1 MPLNDL
7 ANVLRRSVESAVV
20 LSPFENVLTSDFS
33 VCGDLRRL
41 SKFLRCFDEVGGI
54 YGSASRRPK
63 QQGTENHP
71 ERNGRHSVSGF
82 QLIPA
87 DSVIVHGAISR
98 L

>member
-1 MPLNDL
+1 MEF
-7 ANVLRRSVESAVV
+7 LRRGVKKDHFATEI
-20 LSPFENVLTSDFS
+20 LSGSKSEFGRIRFS